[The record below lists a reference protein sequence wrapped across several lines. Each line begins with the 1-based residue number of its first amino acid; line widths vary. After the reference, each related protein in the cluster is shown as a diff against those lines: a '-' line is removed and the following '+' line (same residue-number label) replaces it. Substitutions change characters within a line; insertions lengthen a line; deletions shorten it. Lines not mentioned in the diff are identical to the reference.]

1 MSGAKGLEP
10 GTSLLTGGFLTLIPA
25 QTCVSSYFQ
34 RETSKLRIFS
44 EYDPFERRSLYVH
57 FSPVHP
63 AHDRMADD
71 TPGALFCLPYSA
83 DSLWG
88 RICVLF
94 CTGFGKKYGPWHRLN
109 RISAIFS
116 FPVEYFLHSWNSISR
131 HFYMSSNFT
140 GISTGGISI
149 PALQHSHVHLSCC
162 TAPSLRKNTSP
173 RRHLPSGFR
182 AAGRNHGPGCAAR
195 THASVLDNDAPWLPL
210 AFYSALPWTFILYV
224 RHRRT

>member
-1 MSGAKGLEP
+1 MCKQPFFKEKRANYE
-10 GTSLLTGGFLTLIPA
+10 
-25 QTCVSSYFQ
+25 YFQ
-34 RETSKLRIFS
+34 DTILLKEGPYMYSVLQSILRMTAW
-44 EYDPFERRSLYVH
+44 PMTP
-57 FSPVHP
+57 PV
-63 AHDRMADD
+63 
-71 TPGALFCLPYSA
+71 PYSA
-83 DSLWG
+83 FHILLTVFGAGFAVSFA
-88 RICVLF
+88 RF
-94 CTGFGKKYGPWHRLN
+94 FGKKYGPWHRLN

-140 GISTGGISI
+140 GISTGGIF
-149 PALQHSHVHLSCC
+149 HSSSAAFPC
-162 TAPSLRKNTSP
+162 TSVLLHRSFTPKNTSP

-195 THASVLDNDAPWLPL
+195 THAPVLDDDAPWLPL